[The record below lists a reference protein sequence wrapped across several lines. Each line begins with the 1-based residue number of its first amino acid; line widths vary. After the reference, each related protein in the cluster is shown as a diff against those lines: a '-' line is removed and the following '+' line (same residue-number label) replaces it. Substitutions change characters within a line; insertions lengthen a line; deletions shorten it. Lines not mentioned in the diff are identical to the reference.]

1 MFGKLRQKI
10 EQRFSTVHILVFAQF
25 LLIMLVLIS
34 LILFTS
40 SSFYKSMLENMT
52 SFTLQDSATEI
63 EKLDFNSEDIIEKIH
78 EIELKNFVFIEIF
91 GKSNQ
96 KSDTF
101 DVPIYMQYSHNV
113 FTYGSKKLTKTT
125 PFIDY
130 KESNFEKQR
139 IFNKSTETGVFND
152 VNGGYKYYMMR
163 YISQDGSK
171 LFTIVVHEAM
181 ITAQADAISIAVAF
195 ILMITFLLITVIGYL
210 YITRVTRPLKDIRN
224 VTKEMVETNDITI
237 RIPEIK
243 RSIRTETD
251 ETISSVNYLYEQLI
265 LTQEGLKEKTEF
277 LANQLEAEEIEK
289 KAREEFIASSSHEL
303 KTPISIIQG
312 YAEGAKFL
320 ANDPEALNEYCD
332 TIIDECIRMTNL
344 VVNMMSLANLQHTRK
359 ADFVDFSIRDF
370 IAERMKMYDKIFKKH
385 NIKPEN
391 LDTHDI
397 YGKADPEKLPFVM
410 NNLVSNAIAYI
421 GGERILRV
429 RYEDL
434 GSIYRIFVFNSGKPI
449 PQPEL
454 EKLWNSFYRQD
465 PARNRNEGH
474 FGLGLSIVKS
484 IQDAHSQQ
492 CGVDN
497 ADGGVEFW
505 FDILK

>member
-1 MFGKLRQKI
+1 
-10 EQRFSTVHILVFAQF
+10 
-25 LLIMLVLIS
+25 MLVLIS

-52 SFTLQDSATEI
+52 SFTLQDSAREI
-63 EKLDFNSEDIIEKIH
+63 EKLDFNSETIIENIH
-78 EIELKNFVFIEIF
+78 KIELKNFVFIEIF
-91 GKSNQ
+91 GKSDLE
-96 KSDTF
+96 KESF
-101 DVPIYMQYSHNV
+101 DVPIYMQYSHGV
-113 FTYGSKKLTKTT
+113 FTYGGKKLTKTT

-171 LFTIVVHEAM
+171 LYTIVVHEQM

-195 ILMITFLLITVIGYL
+195 ILMITFLLITVISYL

-224 VTKEMVETNDITI
+224 VTKAMVETNDITI

-265 LTQEGLKEKTEF
+265 LTQEGLREKTEF

-344 VVNMMSLANLQHTRK
+344 VVNMMSLANLQHTK
-359 ADFVDFSIRDF
+359 KVNFVDFSIRDF
-370 IAERMKMYDKIFKKH
+370 IAERMKMYDKIFEKN

-391 LDTHDI
+391 LVTDDI

-429 RYEDL
+429 RYEDF